1 MNLEYIYWT
10 YKNVIPHKVCD
21 DIIKYYEQKK
31 EKEILGIVGSTKF
44 NKNTNNLNK
53 EEIKKLKKIR
63 NSNIIWTEELWMS
76 RYIMP
81 YIKMANKN
89 ANWNFQLDNP
99 ESFQLTK
106 YSVNGHYDWHCDSWN
121 EPYKEGK
128 YANKIRKLSMT
139 VSLSNKTQYEGG
151 ELQFAHGNDNLKEKN
166 KKAITCKE
174 IFSKGS
180 LVVFPSFIWH
190 KVQPV
195 TKGNRYSL
203 VVWNLGNP
211 FL

>member
-1 MNLEYIYWT
+1 MLIGIFNWIIQNL
-10 YKNVIPHKVCD
+10 
-21 DIIKYYEQKK
+21 
-31 EKEILGIVGSTKF
+31 F
-44 NKNTNNLNK
+44 
-53 EEIKKLKKIR
+53 
-63 NSNIIWTEELWMS
+63 
-76 RYIMP
+76 
-81 YIKMANKN
+81 
-89 ANWNFQLDNP
+89 
-99 ESFQLTK
+99 
-106 YSVNGHYDWHCDSWN
+106 
-121 EPYKEGK
+121 
-128 YANKIRKLSMT
+128 KLSMT